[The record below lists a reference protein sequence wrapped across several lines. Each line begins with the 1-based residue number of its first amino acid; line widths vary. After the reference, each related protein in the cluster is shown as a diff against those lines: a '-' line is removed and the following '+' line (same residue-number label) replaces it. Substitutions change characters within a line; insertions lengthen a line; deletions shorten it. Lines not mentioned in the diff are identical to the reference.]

1 MHYRLMYRRL
11 ASVVNSERS
20 ALNSTSSVWAFF
32 CNFIVHFFSFCP
44 FFSPVMQSCL
54 NFVYLGLVVLAV
66 AFMGTV
72 PSAHHT

>member
-1 MHYRLMYRRL
+1 MYRRL
-11 ASVVNSERS
+11 ASVVVNSERS
-20 ALNSTSSVWAFF
+20 ALNSTSSAVWAFF
-32 CNFIVHFFSFCP
+32 SNFIVHFFSFCP

-54 NFVYLGLVVLAV
+54 NFVYLALVVLAV